1 MKFRHECRGRDI
13 RASGRSSECLAVA
26 RVTKITETESHQVAN
41 ITPSQCIF
49 ADMRVLCV
57 GRHPFLSEHLGRFFS
72 SLGVETMPC
81 VGIAEAEVVAR
92 RRDPD
97 AVICEYDLLAT
108 ISLVRWEKD
117 PILSRIPLIA
127 VSLTRHPGEAH
138 LLDINGI
145 AGFLYL
151 PTLDRDDALRLLAA
165 VRRKRGGVT
174 LPDVLPWPGSRPV
187 AQLR

>member
-1 MKFRHECRGRDI
+1 MYI
-13 RASGRSSECLAVA
+13 AL
-26 RVTKITETESHQVAN
+26 
-41 ITPSQCIF
+41 
-49 ADMRVLCV
+49 MRVLCV
-57 GRHPFLSEHLGRFFS
+57 GRHPFLSEHLGRFFEK
-72 SLGVETMPC
+72 LGVDTIPC

-92 RRDPD
+92 RRQPD

-108 ISLVRWEKD
+108 ISLSRWETD
-117 PILSRIPLIA
+117 PLLAQIPLIA

-138 LLDINGI
+138 LLDVNSI

-151 PTLDRDDALRLLAA
+151 PTLDRADALRLLAA

-174 LPDVLPWPGSRPV
+174 VPDALPWPGSRPV

>member
-1 MKFRHECRGRDI
+1 MYIAC
-13 RASGRSSECLAVA
+13 
-26 RVTKITETESHQVAN
+26 
-41 ITPSQCIF
+41 
-49 ADMRVLCV
+49 MRVLCV
-57 GRHPFLSEHLGRFFS
+57 GRHPFLSEHLGRFFET
-72 SLGVETMPC
+72 LGVETIPC
-81 VGIAEAEVVAR
+81 VGMAEAEVVAR
-92 RRDPD
+92 RRGPD

-108 ISLVRWEKD
+108 ISLARWEND
-117 PILSRIPLIA
+117 PILARIPLIA

-151 PTLDRDDALRLLAA
+151 PTLDRDDALRLLTA